1 MVHFIGI
8 LLLIAISYDPLY
20 FCGAHCNFFSFSK
33 LIKLRPLSFVLFQLM
48 SLAKSLSILFISSKN
63 YLFVSLIFFSI
74 FLAFIYLCALIF
86 IMSLGFVVLLYL
98 LPLDVTLAFLLK
110 ILFISLDRLV
120 LL

>member
-1 MVHFIGI
+1 M
-8 LLLIAISYDPLY
+8 AISYNLLY
-20 FCGAHCNFFSFSK
+20 FCGIGYNFSSFISNFIGLGRSLFS
-33 LIKLRPLSFVLFQLM
+33 LM